1 MGVGLLGVVNPVLGV
16 ADRVIRLDRGEQ
28 RRGNGG
34 AIRGALASSTERGE
48 RGGGLG
54 DRRIGG
60 SAGVGDGPRGVV
72 VGALR
77 GIDGGTRGV
86 YLAVEPLIQRVL
98 GVRQFQLRG
107 LDLVEGR
114 DFLCSLGRAL
124 AVQLALGGGGVERG
138 ELLVSF
144 DPLADFRV
152 ERDNGTRLRRGERD
166 LARRGDGARCGH
178 GLRDVLR
185 RDGRDIGG
193 GEHHAVG
200 AEGEVVGTAT
210 ARSEDGEG
218 GGGEGDSLLFHYS

>member
-1 MGVGLLGVVNPVLGV
+1 M
-16 ADRVIRLDRGEQ
+16 
-28 RRGNGG
+28 
-34 AIRGALASSTERGE
+34 
-48 RGGGLG
+48 
-54 DRRIGG
+54 
-60 SAGVGDGPRGVV
+60 
-72 VGALR
+72 
-77 GIDGGTRGV
+77 
-86 YLAVEPLIQRVL
+86 
-98 GVRQFQLRG
+98 RQFQLRG

-185 RDGRDIGG
+185 RDGRDVRVC
-193 GEHHAVG
+193 EHHAVG

-218 GGGEGDSLLFHYS
+218 GGGDSDSLLFHYS